1 MRTLLFH
8 CRNYR
13 VKIDRLA
20 NRPEN
25 ISPEEVKEKDQAL
38 EDCVVAL
45 ITIEKGDNLKV
56 NCDKLVKEIE
66 IMCKEVSHN
75 KVVVLPFA
83 HLSNNLANSNDGIK
97 AMGLVENELR
107 KKFEVL
113 RAHFGSH
120 KSLLLDIYGHPGNAR
135 YREFY
140 D

>member
-1 MRTLLFH
+1 MRALLFH
-8 CRNYR
+8 CRNYK

-25 ISPEEVKEKDQAL
+25 ISPEEVKEKDQIQ

-45 ITIEKGDNLKV
+45 ITVEKGDHLKA
-56 NCDKLVKEIE
+56 NCNKLIKEIE
-66 IMCKEVSHN
+66 TMCKEVAHG

-83 HLSNNLANSNDGIK
+83 HLSNNLADSSDGIK
-97 AMGLVENELR
+97 AMELVENELR